1 MKEMMNTLKQA
12 YMENPKD
19 FICTA
24 AIAVAGFGILVVVLT
39 YGAILEGKI

>member
-1 MKEMMNTLKQA
+1 MKEMMATLKQA

-24 AIAVAGFGILVVVLT
+24 AIAVASFGILFVVLT
-39 YGAILEGKI
+39 YGAVLEGKM

>member
-1 MKEMMNTLKQA
+1 MKKMMTALKQA

-24 AIAVAGFGILVVVLT
+24 LIAISFFVILFAVLT
-39 YGAILEGKI
+39 FGAVLEGKM